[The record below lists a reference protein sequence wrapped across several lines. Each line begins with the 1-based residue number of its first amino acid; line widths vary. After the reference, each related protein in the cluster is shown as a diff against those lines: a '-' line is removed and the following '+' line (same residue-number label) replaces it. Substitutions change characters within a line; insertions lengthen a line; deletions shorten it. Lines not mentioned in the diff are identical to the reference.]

1 MRLSISAIM
10 KQLIVILVIL
20 LASYVHL
27 FQIYCISMV
36 SNSDPPCF
44 FNELCSCSKPVNDL
58 GHVQCVNVPLSVIPE
73 AINQSYVYTLSF
85 RSNGLRYIE
94 PRSFYGTGLK
104 GIEISHNLINRLE
117 TDTFVGLETSIRELN
132 LRSNRLTSVPG
143 QALTRLVR
151 LQILNL
157 SGNHIREI
165 NTDSDFPVNLN
176 GSLKVL
182 LLASNGLTSIG
193 QYAFRHVRSL
203 ETLDLS
209 GNNIHFINQ
218 AAFAIQPSTY
228 PSQSSH
234 HQSGSG
240 YSRFR
245 SRSQKESL
253 VALKYLNLAY
263 NRLNKIP
270 FDLLTN
276 LTLLTTLNLASN
288 LITTTYEPTVPRRLI
303 SLDVLD
309 LSDNLIEILPESAF
323 RNFDKINITRLSRNP
338 LYRIEK
344 GAFSHSVMVHLHLDH
359 CELVNISREAWA
371 GLETHLRTLDLSD
384 NALRGDART
393 GSLFVNDSFN
403 RLEALKMFNLNDNAE
418 SYRLSPLS
426 LIQSQE
432 SLQTL
437 NLGGLPSFQR
447 LPFSPNKYA
456 MQFVNIRTLTLARTH
471 IDRRLISQDLL
482 GYGGYNLE
490 ELDFSSSSIED
501 ISWDAFMFSPS
512 LKLLN
517 LSSNYI
523 RRLDTQTFRPLG
535 RSLEVLDLTS
545 GLSTSTLSCD
555 IFIHTLE
562 SLRSLYLADNGLSA
576 LSSPHCFSGLRSLN
590 LLSLEYN
597 NLSRLPASLFHPLT
611 SIVHL
616 LLSFNRLTIIES
628 ETFKMMDKLV
638 YLDLSYNSITTL
650 RSGSFTELTLI
661 TEINLEGN
669 NIETIEKDSFVILP
683 RLARLNLSF
692 NRLKKLSFDCFDQI
706 GAMTTLTL
714 DLHGNSIDLSSTST
728 TSLTPDKSSF
738 YQRSPYEQHH
748 QPPYHYNQRT
758 TANSVEIVNLIGNN
772 ITSLNSSHFE
782 SIRNTLTHLLLD
794 NNKLTRLGWETVSGY
809 RRLQKLSIR
818 SNALSTI
825 ASDAFKGEPNLQ
837 IVDLSWNRLIELPS
851 ELFHDNIN
859 LRILHLTG
867 NELTLLPENLLN
879 PTVHLEKLDISYN
892 RLTLF
897 PSKALKPV
905 SSSLRSLILTGN
917 QLWSLRREDFEGIL
931 PRLLNLDL
939 SGNHIKQIQSSCL
952 TPLTS
957 LISLNLADNPLKLIR
972 DNLLKTLSATLE
984 ELNLSNTR
992 LTELPDLSYMDS
1004 LISLNLSVNKLSGL
1018 TFTNY
1023 TSLINLDLS
1032 QNAFTSIPNNVWHFL
1047 PSLQSL
1053 SISSN
1058 PISFLHNDSFIGLKS
1073 LESLEIA
1080 NLSLNYIQYGV
1091 LRPLSSLSSIKL
1103 SNYPSIKSFTL
1114 ARLIGPL
1121 DSLQRLSIVVVNSSY
1136 LPSNLIRLPGSSNH
1150 PIHPIDLTSSLQST
1164 TSLSSSPS
1172 SPFPS
1177 IFSSFTN
1184 ANQLP
1189 KKLTQ
1194 VSIEGSS
1201 LINLD
1206 DSILSTLTSTRLT
1219 LTIGSTNLST
1229 IPLSLF
1235 NSLGR
1240 TRTIYLDVRNN
1251 ALQRIGDLLFTPT
1264 AFSKARSLDLKGF
1277 YGSSNPWICDC
1288 KLAWLRDWSKQLMKE
1303 SFELMVESHS
1313 LIPDHNH
1320 NDSLVAIE
1328 DRYHQVMSMLADLRS
1343 TQCANLG
1350 KSMLKAFTEE
1360 LRGCRRG
1367 RSLSINLKSSY
1378 AQIYLTIVIN
1388 YALSSLLSTVLTK

>member
-1 MRLSISAIM
+1 MNYPINSTM

-44 FNELCSCSKPVNDL
+44 FNELCSCSKPINDL

-85 RSNGLRYIE
+85 RSNGLRFIE

-104 GIEISHNLINRLE
+104 GIEISHNLITRLDV
-117 TDTFVGLETSIRELN
+117 DTFVGLETSIRELN

-143 QALTRLVR
+143 SALTRLVR

-157 SGNHIREI
+157 SGNQIHEI
-165 NTDSDFPVNLN
+165 NLDSDFPVNLN

-218 AAFAIQPSTY
+218 AAFAIQPASY
-228 PSQSSH
+228 PHPSNLAISQSSR
-234 HQSGSG
+234 S
-240 YSRFR
+240 R
-245 SRSQKESL
+245 SRSQQQREPL
-253 VALKYLNLAY
+253 VALKYLNLAH

-276 LTLLTTLNLASN
+276 LTFLTTLNLASN
-288 LITTTYEPTVPRRLI
+288 LITMTFDMATPRRII
-303 SLDVLD
+303 SLDLLD
-309 LSDNLIEILPESAF
+309 LSDNHIESLPESAF

-338 LYRIEK
+338 LHRIEK
-344 GAFSHSVMVHLHLDH
+344 SAFTQSTLIHLYLDH
-359 CELVNISREAWA
+359 CELVNISREAWS
-371 GLETHLRTLDLSD
+371 GLETDLKTLDLTGNS
-384 NALRGDART
+384 LRGDSRT

-403 RLEALKMFNLNDNAE
+403 RLEALKIFNLNDNAE

-432 SLQTL
+432 SLQTFG
-437 NLGGLPSFQR
+437 LGGFPSLQR
-447 LPFSPNKYA
+447 LPFSPIKYQ
-456 MQFVNIRTLTLARTH
+456 MQFLNIRSLTLGRTH
-471 IDRRLISQDLL
+471 IDRRLIGQDLL

-490 ELDFSSSSIED
+490 ELDFSSSGIED
-501 ISWDAFMFSPS
+501 ISWDAFITSPS

-523 RRLDTQTFRPLG
+523 RRLDSQTFRPLG
-535 RSLEVLDLTS
+535 RTLQILDLTS

-562 SLRSLYLADNGLSA
+562 SLRSLYLGDNGLSS

-597 NLSRLPASLFHPLT
+597 NLGRLSSSLFHPLT
-611 SIVHL
+611 SLVHL
-616 LLSFNRLTIIES
+616 LLSYNRITTIEP

-638 YLDLSYNSITTL
+638 YLDLSYNSITTI
-650 RSGSFTELTLI
+650 RSASFTELTLI

-669 NIETIEKDSFVILP
+669 NIENIEKDSFVILP
-683 RLARLNLSF
+683 RLSRLNLSF
-692 NRLKKLSFDCFDQI
+692 NRLKRLSFDCFDQI

-714 DLHGNSIDLSSTST
+714 DLQGNSIDLSSLIS
-728 TSLTPDKSSF
+728 SHSPSPSPKSSTVSGESKMLPNDF
-738 YQRSPYEQHH
+738 HHSPYDY
-748 QPPYHYNQRT
+748 QPQLNPNQVYNQHRV
-758 TANSVEIVNLIGNN
+758 TANSVEIVNLIRNN
-772 ITSLNSSHFE
+772 ITSLNSSTFD

-794 NNKLTRLGWETVSGY
+794 GNGLTRLGWETVSGY

-818 SNALSTI
+818 SNLLSTI
-825 ASDAFKGEPNLQ
+825 ASDAFKGETNLQ

-851 ELFHDNIN
+851 ELFHDNVN
-859 LRILHLTG
+859 LRILRLAG
-867 NELTLLPENLLN
+867 NELTLLPETLLN
-879 PTVHLEKLDISYN
+879 PTGHLEDLDLSYN

-897 PSKALKPV
+897 PAKSLKSV
-905 SSSLRSLILTGN
+905 SSSLRNLILTGN

-931 PRLLNLDL
+931 PRLLTLDL
-939 SGNHIKQIQSSCL
+939 SHNHIKQIQSSCL
-952 TPLTS
+952 TPLSS
-957 LISLNLADNPLKLIR
+957 LISLNLADNPLKVIR
-972 DNLLKTLSATLE
+972 DNLLKGLSSTLE
-984 ELNLSNTR
+984 EVNLASTR

-1004 LISLNLSVNKLSGL
+1004 LIYLNLSHNKLTGL

-1023 TSLINLDLS
+1023 SSLIKLDLS
-1032 QNAFTSIPNNVWHFL
+1032 SNQFSSIPNNVWHFL

-1053 SISSN
+1053 SLSSN

-1073 LESLEIA
+1073 LETLDIA

-1091 LRPLSSLSSIKL
+1091 LRPLPSLSSIRL

-1114 ARLIGPL
+1114 GRLIGPI
-1121 DSLQRLSIVVVNSSY
+1121 DSLQQLTILTVNSSH
-1136 LPSNLIRLPGSSNH
+1136 LSSSLIHLPGSSSNVH
-1150 PIHPIDLTSSLQST
+1150 NLPVDLSSLTSSISSSSSSASSLASLASSSQSL
-1164 TSLSSSPS
+1164 LSSYH
-1172 SPFPS
+1172 FG
-1177 IFSSFTN
+1177 TGTR
-1184 ANQLP
+1184 LP
-1189 KKLTQ
+1189 KKLTK

-1201 LINLD
+1201 LIALD
-1206 DSILSTLTSTRLT
+1206 DSLLSTLSSTQLT
-1219 LTIGSTNLST
+1219 LTISNTNLST
-1229 IPLSLF
+1229 IPLTMF

-1240 TRTIYLDVRNN
+1240 TRTINLDVRKNG
-1251 ALQRIGDLLFTPT
+1251 LQRIGDLLFAPT
-1264 AFSKARSLDLKGF
+1264 AFSKLPFFS
-1277 YGSSNPWICDC
+1277 
-1288 KLAWLRDWSKQLMKE
+1288 
-1303 SFELMVESHS
+1303 
-1313 LIPDHNH
+1313 
-1320 NDSLVAIE
+1320 
-1328 DRYHQVMSMLADLRS
+1328 
-1343 TQCANLG
+1343 
-1350 KSMLKAFTEE
+1350 EE
-1360 LRGCRRG
+1360 
-1367 RSLSINLKSSY
+1367 I
-1378 AQIYLTIVIN
+1378 
-1388 YALSSLLSTVLTK
+1388 

>member
-384 NALRGDART
+384 NALP
-393 GSLFVNDSFN
+393 
-403 RLEALKMFNLNDNAE
+403 LKMFNLNDNAE

-576 LSSPHCFSGLRSLN
+576 LSSPHCFS
-590 LLSLEYN
+590 
-597 NLSRLPASLFHPLT
+597 ASLFHPLT

-1136 LPSNLIRLPGSSNH
+1136 LPSNLIRLP
-1150 PIHPIDLTSSLQST
+1150 
-1164 TSLSSSPS
+1164 
-1172 SPFPS
+1172 
-1177 IFSSFTN
+1177 
-1184 ANQLP
+1184 
-1189 KKLTQ
+1189 